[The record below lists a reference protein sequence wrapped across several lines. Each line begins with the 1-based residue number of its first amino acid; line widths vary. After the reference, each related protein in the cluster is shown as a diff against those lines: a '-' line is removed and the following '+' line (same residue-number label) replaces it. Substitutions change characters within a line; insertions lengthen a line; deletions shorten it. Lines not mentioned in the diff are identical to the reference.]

1 LLPTLLAKRPQT
13 YLDFM
18 TEAQC
23 PPQSVANS
31 YAWAAWLPKFLRGR
45 LRGGVDVRKHWASLW
60 NNLPIL
66 ADSDEKNKPES
77 LRQLQTALEQCETSS
92 GDTSPSSGDSAVTC
106 DRPNALLKDAGKR
119 CLMAVPK
126 KGRVHDHA
134 MKLVGGIGLDHH
146 RPERVDVAEC
156 IDFPLTLVFLP
167 SADIPKFVG
176 KGYVDVGITGIDVIE
191 EDGIEV
197 QIKLELGFGKCKLCV
212 LAPVEAKITDV
223 STLAGGRIFT
233 SFPSLA
239 AKFFSQH
246 DTQKNVKTQIKYV
259 SGSVEAACNLGLA
272 DAVVD
277 LVETGTTMRA
287 AGLEIV
293 ATIMETQSVF
303 ISSPQTKH
311 SENVS
316 VLTKRIEGYLTSQ
329 KHQMI
334 QYNVERLKLQS
345 ALEIS
350 PGKRSPTIASLDDP
364 NWVSV
369 SSLILKKEASTIM
382 DKLQQAGATDILLFA
397 LTNTRM

>member
-1 LLPTLLAKRPQT
+1 MSIILSK
-13 YLDFM
+13 D
-18 TEAQC
+18 EA
-23 PPQSVANS
+23 
-31 YAWAAWLPKFLRGR
+31 
-45 LRGGVDVRKHWASLW
+45 
-60 NNLPIL
+60 
-66 ADSDEKNKPES
+66 E
-77 LRQLQTALEQCETSS
+77 
-92 GDTSPSSGDSAVTC
+92 
-106 DRPNALLKDAGKR
+106 R

-126 KGRVHDHA
+126 KGRLHDRC
-134 MKLVGGIGLDHH
+134 MKMLEGIGLDHH

-156 IDFPLTLVFLP
+156 NDFPLTLVFLP
-167 SADIPKFVG
+167 AADIAKFVG
-176 KGYVDVGITGIDVIE
+176 MGNVDVGITGIDVIE

-197 QIKLELGFGKCKLCV
+197 ETKLELGFGKCKLCV

-223 STLAGGRIFT
+223 STLAGGSIVT

-239 AKFFSQH
+239 GKFFSQL
-246 DTQKNVKTQIKYV
+246 DTQKNVRTQIRYV

-303 ISSPQTKH
+303 IASPQTKH
-311 SENVS
+311 SDMIS

-329 KHQMI
+329 KYQMI
-334 QYNVERLKLQS
+334 QYNVERSKLPL
-345 ALEIS
+345 ALEIT
-350 PGKRSPTIASLDDP
+350 PGKRSPTIASLDDE
-364 NWVSV
+364 NWVSA

-382 DKLQQAGATDILLFA
+382 DKLQQVGATDILLFA